1 MIGEIE
7 KQAKEIA
14 AELNVVG
21 LMNIQFA
28 VQDENVFIIEVN
40 PRASRTVPF
49 ISKCL
54 GESLVKS
61 ATKTMVGKT
70 LKDIGFS
77 NSLPKNYFFVKEAV
91 LPFDKFPAVDP
102 ILGPEMKSTGEVMGI
117 GSSFGEA
124 YAKAQRA
131 ANKIFPDSGLAF
143 ISVKKSDKK
152 YLSNLLPLLVEQGFS
167 FIATKGTANAIKEL
181 GYDAQIIN
189 KVTEGRP
196 HIVDELLNDSIDL
209 LINTTE
215 GRQSIKDSAS
225 IRRTALQNKLF
236 CVTTIFGAFAFVEAL
251 NKDPASWTYNSL
263 QEIN

>member
-1 MIGEIE
+1 M
-7 KQAKEIA
+7 KKIA
-14 AELNVVG
+14 TELNVIG
-21 LMNIQFA
+21 LMNIQSA
-28 VQDENVFIIEVN
+28 VQEDEIFIIEVN

-61 ATKTMVGKT
+61 ATKTMIGKT
-70 LKDIGFS
+70 LKEIKFS
-77 NSLPKNYFFVKEAV
+77 NILPKNYFFVKEAV

-124 YAKAQRA
+124 YAKAQKA
-131 ANKIFPDSGLAF
+131 ANKIFPEQGLAF
-143 ISVKKSDKK
+143 ISVKESDKK
-152 YLSNLLPLLVEQGFS
+152 YLTTLIPLFVERGFQL
-167 FIATKGTANAIKEL
+167 IATKGTAKAIADL
-181 GYDAQIIN
+181 GFKVQMIN

-196 HIVDELLNDSIDL
+196 HIVDELLNHSISL

-215 GRQSIKDSAS
+215 GRQSIQDSAS
-225 IRRTALQNKLF
+225 IRRTALENKIF
-236 CVTTIFGAFAFVEAL
+236 CVTTIFGAFALLEAL
-251 NKDPASWTYNSL
+251 NKDSGSWIYNSL